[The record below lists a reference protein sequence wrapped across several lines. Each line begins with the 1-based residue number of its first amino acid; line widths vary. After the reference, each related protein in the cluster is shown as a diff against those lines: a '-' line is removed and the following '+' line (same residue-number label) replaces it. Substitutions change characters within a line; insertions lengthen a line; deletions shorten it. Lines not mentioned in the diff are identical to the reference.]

1 LGLVSFFKIFNR
13 AKKPITV
20 QLTRAFEG
28 LKVVHDDLLTPT
40 PSNWVDR
47 FDVIRAANILNR
59 GYFQAPQLIMMLQN
73 IFVRLREG
81 GILIVSRTVDGVN
94 HASVLQKEI
103 SGFRILDRLG
113 NGSEIDDL
121 IK

>member
-1 LGLVSFFKIFNR
+1 M
-13 AKKPITV
+13 
-20 QLTRAFEG
+20 
-28 LKVVHDDLLTPT
+28 HDDLLTPT